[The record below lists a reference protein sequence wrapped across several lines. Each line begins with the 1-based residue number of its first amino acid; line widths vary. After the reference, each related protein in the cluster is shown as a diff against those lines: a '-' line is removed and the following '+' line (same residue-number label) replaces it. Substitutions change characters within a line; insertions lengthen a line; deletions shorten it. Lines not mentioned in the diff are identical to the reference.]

1 MQVHDVIIIGGGP
14 AGSTAASLLAEKGH
28 KVILFEKEK
37 FPREHVGESLIPT
50 TYAIL
55 DRLGVL
61 EELKKIAPRKPGVNF
76 VSFDESKQSL
86 WCFKNVVKDKS
97 YLSFH
102 VVRSAFDKLLLDN
115 SRRKG
120 AEVVEETMVK
130 NVLLESAANPGGVE
144 VHTMGKDGATTVHY
158 GKFLIDASGQSTFL
172 ANKLN
177 VKKSYPDLDRV
188 AVFTHWSKTKFDPV
202 LKEGAIK
209 IVYLGGDK
217 KGWIWVIPIS
227 TDILSIGVVVNNA
240 YMRQEKDKLQKA
252 GSTDW
257 KQDFYLQEV
266 KSSFMKNEILKDAT
280 IDHKVQVIG
289 DYSYYCETKYGDNF
303 AMIGDAGAFLDP
315 IFSSGLY
322 VGMHSAELLT
332 DALHEKFTT
341 GNGEA
346 MHDVF
351 KKINGAVKLLE
362 KFIKLFYSPE
372 VINFSDVANPG
383 ELIQFD
389 KTEAMY
395 TIFHYLL
402 SGYFFHDYEK
412 YSEFIDSMRDQKML
426 AKFQNL
432 ISYSKEATKLPVCG
446 ETYEEMYGSTSD
458 HEIVFDLEALQ

>member
-28 KVILFEKEK
+28 KVLLFEKEK

-55 DRLGVL
+55 DKLGVI
-61 EELKKIAPRKPGVNF
+61 EELKRIAPRKPGVNF
-76 VSFDESKQSL
+76 VSYDESRQSL

-120 AEVVEETMVK
+120 AEVVEETAVK
-130 NVLLESAANPGGVE
+130 QVMLESAANPGGVE
-144 VHTMGKDGATTVHY
+144 VHTTNNKGEAAVHY
-158 GKFLIDASGQSTFL
+158 AKFLIDASGQSTFL
-172 ANKLN
+172 ATKLN

-188 AVFTHWSKTKFDPV
+188 ALFTHWSNTKFDPV

-240 YMRQEKDKLQKA
+240 YMRQEKEKLQKA
-252 GSTDW
+252 GSTNW
-257 KQDFYLQEV
+257 KEDFYMQEV
-266 KSSFMKNEILKDAT
+266 SSSFLKKAILAGAST
-280 IDHKVQVIG
+280 DHKVQVIG
-289 DYSYYCETKYGDNF
+289 DYSYYCEKKYGDNF

-322 VGMHSAELLT
+322 VGMHSAELLA
-332 DALHEKFTT
+332 DALHEKLTA
-341 GNGEA
+341 GNSEA
-346 MHDVF
+346 IHSVF
-351 KKINGAVKLLE
+351 EKINGAVKLLE

-412 YSEFIDSMRDQKML
+412 YGEFIDSMRDQKTL

-432 ISYSKEATKLPVCG
+432 INYSKEATRLPVCG
-446 ETYEEMYGSTSD
+446 ETYEEMYGSTAD